1 LASRNQTLLGLCFSN
16 DFSCYI
22 YIYIYIYIPSAHLVW
37 CVFVFVGEY
46 LIDRVHTCKYV
57 SMCIYGHSCSR
68 SYMYWLEVGK
78 CLSLRSCVTLYNM
91 LLIDSQVFLDL
102 AEKDMKQVNALFRE
116 VI

>member
-1 LASRNQTLLGLCFSN
+1 VC
-16 DFSCYI
+16 CV
-22 YIYIYIYIPSAHLVW
+22 SA
-37 CVFVFVGEY
+37 FVGEY
-46 LIDRVHTCKYV
+46 LIARVHTCKYV
-57 SMCIYGHSCSR
+57 SMCICGHLCPR